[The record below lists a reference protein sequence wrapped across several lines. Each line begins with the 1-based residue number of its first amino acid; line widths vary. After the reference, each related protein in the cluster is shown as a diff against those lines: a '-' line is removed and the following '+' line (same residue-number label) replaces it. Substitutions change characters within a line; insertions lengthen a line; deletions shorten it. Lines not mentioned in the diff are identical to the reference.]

1 VLIKSTH
8 SIDLGGVEDGGTA
21 HECPSDSIGSGTA
34 IIVESRDG
42 SIVEVG
48 MTSQLVGL
56 HSQLQLPLDE

>member
-1 VLIKSTH
+1 MMRWTH

-21 HECPSDSIGSGTA
+21 HERPPDGVGSGTA

-56 HSQLQLPLDE
+56 HSQL